1 MSEEFDWQKRSKE
14 YNERNNIIFKGD
26 INDKREFDTF
36 FNTLYQ
42 PKNEQNIGI
51 LGEKYLNLL
60 QEKNKSEK
68 RPEGQFLIDPD
79 LVRDVLDCMGYDR
92 TDVIKYKA
100 YGDLLCDQIFD
111 YAVDKVSKQQNPN
124 ILFLTGNPAAGKGHA
139 LKDESISAELDLNG
153 HSIIYDSPMADF
165 KWGSKQIKEL
175 IDKNFKVDYVQIYND
190 FQTSY
195 KNMID
200 RGLKE
205 GRFVDFN
212 YFKDA
217 FEFQKN
223 RTFDIINGFK
233 QEMKV
238 GQFRYKGIDC
248 SENIIRDQTL
258 NLRNANGEF
267 IYKIKY
273 EDLNKCY
280 DYGRQR
286 LQGLERGSELRR
298 HIATGGSDD
307 ARRISTDKITAQLRD
322 ISVYVLVWLHN
333 QQLRQSPRT
342 TEESIRETERRTFE
356 KDRNESLGLESKTK
370 EYLITSDILK
380 KIDSIANRI
389 PLAIKEVDGKAEL
402 TLNMFSLKGE
412 IDPSVKKEF
421 YFPKTALS
429 SSGDTVVFVG
439 DKTFSDKNGEI
450 GNIFNV
456 DIKKRLQEKETN
468 YASSRIGEVRVV
480 DKDLFVSLDPIKAQ
494 YMQDSKNN
502 HYFCSVYKDGN
513 NNLFVYPSRKNY
525 ANSMTNITNFY
536 IDKEMLLKANNIAI
550 KIDHL
555 NGKLYMGNSEVGSIY
570 KKKDLYV
577 EADFKTLKNEV
588 HKNKKNSFHL

>member
-26 INDKREFDTF
+26 MNDKREFDTF

-42 PKNEQNIGI
+42 PKEGQNIGI
-51 LGEKYLNLL
+51 LGEKYLILL

-79 LVRDVLDCMGYDR
+79 LIRDVLDCMGYDR

-307 ARRISTDKITAQLRD
+307 ARRIGTDKITAQLRD
-322 ISVYVLVWLHN
+322 ISVYVLAWLHDK
-333 QQLRQSPRT
+333 QLQNVAGTIEKPV
-342 TEESIRETERRTFE
+342 ERIGGQGMR
-356 KDRNESLGLESKTK
+356 
-370 EYLITSDILK
+370 
-380 KIDSIANRI
+380 
-389 PLAIKEVDGKAEL
+389 
-402 TLNMFSLKGE
+402 
-412 IDPSVKKEF
+412 
-421 YFPKTALS
+421 
-429 SSGDTVVFVG
+429 
-439 DKTFSDKNGEI
+439 EI
-450 GNIFNV
+450 GNDTLGLSIEFSSDDKKFIQLLQDKNWSEIVMLKEGGYKPSKDVMSAFNTNGLS
-456 DIKKRLQEKETN
+456 RTEKLILDVVCGSVETN
-468 YASSRIGEVRVV
+468 NRGLV
-480 DKDLFVSLDPIKAQ
+480 
-494 YMQDSKNN
+494 
-502 HYFCSVYKDGN
+502 
-513 NNLFVYPSRKNY
+513 KNY
-525 ANSMTNITNFY
+525 M
-536 IDKEMLLKANNIAI
+536 D
-550 KIDHL
+550 
-555 NGKLYMGNSEVGSIY
+555 
-570 KKKDLYV
+570 
-577 EADFKTLKNEV
+577 
-588 HKNKKNSFHL
+588 KNSSLINKGTVDLNMG